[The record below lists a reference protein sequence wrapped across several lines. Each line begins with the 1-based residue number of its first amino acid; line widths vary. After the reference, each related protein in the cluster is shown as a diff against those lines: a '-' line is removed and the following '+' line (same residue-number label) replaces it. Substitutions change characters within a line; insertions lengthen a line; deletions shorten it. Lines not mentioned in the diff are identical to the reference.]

1 MLERV
6 WRKGNPLH
14 FWWDCT
20 LLQPLWRALWR
31 FLRKLKLELPYDLAS
46 PLLQI
51 YLDEALTQKDM
62 CTPMFIVALF
72 TTAKA
77 WKQPQC
83 PLTDEQIKM
92 WHIYTMEY
100 YSAIKRTK

>member
-1 MLERV
+1 MEKREPSALLVE
-6 WRKGNPLH
+6 LYM
-14 FWWDCT
+14 
-20 LLQPLWRALWR
+20 LQPLWRALRR
-31 FLRKLKLELPYDLAS
+31 FLRKLKLELPYDGAI
-46 PLLQI
+46 PLLGI
-51 YLDEALTQKDM
+51 YLDEALTQKDI

-83 PLTDEQIKM
+83 PLTDERIKKM
-92 WHIYTMEY
+92 WFIYTLEY